1 MIITD
6 EAKKVIYEAMKEK
19 NADGVRLETAYSC
32 CGTSLGIELV
42 NVSPEDKAK
51 DINGLKV
58 IMDTETRLWTKTVT
72 IDAED
77 GRLKLINSTSC
88 CQ

>member
-6 EAKKVIYEAMKEK
+6 EAKKMIYEGMKEK
-19 NADGVRLETAYSC
+19 NADGVRLVTVYSC
-32 CGTSLGIELV
+32 CGTSLNIELV
-42 NVSPEDKAK
+42 NLSSEDKAE
-51 DINGLKV
+51 DINGIKV

-77 GRLKLINSTSC
+77 GGLKLINSASC
-88 CQ
+88 C